1 MCPERWHCHLGSLH
15 MYSVLSKCTVCCV
28 HEKFMKLHR
37 DENKL
42 DVLRGRLTQPSFI
55 EDGVQGESSVRKSFS
70 CFNLK
75 LLFSFLTLEI
85 CKGSRLFWL
94 LEKES

>member
-1 MCPERWHCHLGSLH
+1 MRLP
-15 MYSVLSKCTVCCV
+15 
-28 HEKFMKLHR
+28 R

-42 DVLRGRLTQPSFI
+42 DVLRGRLTQPGFI
-55 EDGVQGESSVRKSFS
+55 EDGVQGDTSVKKSFS

-85 CKGSRLFWL
+85 CKGSRLYWL
-94 LEKES
+94 LEKEF